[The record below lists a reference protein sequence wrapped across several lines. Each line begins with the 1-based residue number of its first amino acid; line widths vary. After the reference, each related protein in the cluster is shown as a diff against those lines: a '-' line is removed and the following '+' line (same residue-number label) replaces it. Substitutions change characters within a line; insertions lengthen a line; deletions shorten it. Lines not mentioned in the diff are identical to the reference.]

1 MSFPYTF
8 PISLADDIGHFIDV
22 PQNQSLRVLLWDSY
36 SKNSLLDDFTDN
48 FTGLNFS
55 TALHGGFKQCSV
67 IIPMPLERIWLY
79 FERDRLPG
87 RHFAHLEVLEENKIV
102 WEGRIMQVGFDPSGA
117 NLALQLQAAGYWS
130 SCRDQLYDS
139 ADAGNTNWASGSH
152 SVDDIIK
159 EMLTNSCPDINSDQT
174 NIDDPNLDVGG
185 ITLTDRDYPQNIIID
200 KLPMTSDGTDQ
211 WHFAIWENRKAYF
224 KQRVAT
230 TLHWTTFTSELAS
243 GSSISQSAFELRN
256 SILPVK
262 SGAEGTAAVDAD
274 RRATVPLREATL
286 SIQAGVPTAAQN
298 EERDRTLAERKR
310 PMQSQQFHLSGRV
323 WSTKNTGAFIGT
335 PLWNVRAGELIRIAD
350 LVPYSVA
357 TPELDRL
364 RTFYINETS
373 YDAMTNTLRLVP
385 DRPSLDLI
393 TILIRSIQ
401 MEQQR

>member
-36 SKNSLLDDFTDN
+36 NKNSLLDDFTDN

-55 TALHGGFKQCSV
+55 TALHGGFKQCNMRV
-67 IIPMPLERIWLY
+67 PMELERIWLY
-79 FERDRLPG
+79 FERDRLAG
-87 RHFAHLEVLEENKIV
+87 RHFSHLEVLQENTVV
-102 WEGRIMQVGFDPSGA
+102 WEGRVMQVGFDPSGA
-117 NLALQLQAAGYWS
+117 NLALELSAAGYWS
-130 SCRDQLYDS
+130 SLRDQLYDS

-211 WHFAIWENRKAYF
+211 WHFSIWDNRKPYF

-230 TLHWTTFTSELAS
+230 TLHWTTFTSELGA
-243 GSSISQSAFELRN
+243 GSTISQSAYELRN

-262 SGAEGTAAVDAD
+262 SGAEGTAAADDD
-274 RRATVPLREATL
+274 RRATVPLREAKL
-286 SIQAGVPTAAQN
+286 EIQAGVPTAAQN
-298 EERDRTLAERKR
+298 EERDRSLAERKR
-310 PMQSQQFHLSGRV
+310 PQQNQKFNLTGRV
-323 WSTKNTGAFIGT
+323 WSTKNSGAFIGT
-335 PLWNVRAGELIRIAD
+335 PLWNVRAGEVIRIAD
-350 LVPYSVA
+350 LVPYSVS
-357 TPELDRL
+357 TPEFDRL
-364 RTFYINETS
+364 RTFFINETE
-373 YDAMTNTLRLVP
+373 YDAIANTLRIVP
-385 DRPSLDLI
+385 DRPSTDLI
-393 TILIRSIQ
+393 KILIRSIQ